1 MGPYRRVLFPT
12 DYSKNSEHAFA
23 HAVRL
28 TQFQKGELIIQHVV
42 NDYFERT
49 PHWVTLFD
57 IRQLQLHL
65 DVFAEQEMTKT
76 LASVGE
82 NIKVRSVISRGKT
95 AEEIVAL
102 AEKEHVDLVVMG
114 SAAGNITNAV
124 IRTTNRPVLAI
135 SSHTETST
143 LSGSAGR
150 ILVATDFSEHSKKVV
165 RYAFELKK
173 AFDDA
178 TIYLLYVIET
188 TKAVE
193 FALKQGH
200 YTDAT
205 PRMEEWARNQL
216 LNLVPDEF
224 LDDPKVVRLVEN
236 GNAGE
241 RIAAAAREIGVDLTV
256 LGTHEYGTMHRHL
269 LGTTTDK
276 FLSSMKAPLLAVK
289 V

>member
-1 MGPYRRVLFPT
+1 MGPYRKVLFPT
-12 DYSKNSEHAFA
+12 DYSKNSQHAFE

-28 TQFQKGELIIQHVV
+28 TEFQKGELIIQHVV

-57 IRQLQLHL
+57 LRQLQLHL
-65 DVFAEQEMTKT
+65 DAFAEQEMAKT
-76 LASVGE
+76 LASVGGD
-82 NIKVRSVISRGKT
+82 ITVRSVISRGNT
-95 AEEIVAL
+95 ADEIVAL

-114 SAAGNITNAV
+114 SAAGSITNAV
-124 IRTTNRPVLAI
+124 IRATNRPVLAV
-135 SSHTETST
+135 SSHLDTTT
-143 LSGSAGR
+143 VSGSVGH

-173 AFDDA
+173 AFDA

-188 TKAVE
+188 TKAIE

-205 PRMEEWARNQL
+205 DRMEEWAKNQL

-224 LDDPKVVRLVEN
+224 LDDPTVVRLVET

-241 RIAAAAREIGVDLTV
+241 RIATAAREIGVDLTV

-276 FLSSMKAPLLAVK
+276 LLSKMESPLLAVK

>member
-1 MGPYRRVLFPT
+1 MGPYRKVLFPT
-12 DYSKNSEHAFA
+12 DYSRNSEHAFA

-28 TQFQKGELIIQHVV
+28 TEFQKGELIIQHVV

-65 DVFAEQEMTKT
+65 DAFADQEMAKT
-76 LASVGE
+76 LESVGE
-82 NIKVRSVISRGKT
+82 NITVRSLISRGKT
-95 AEEIVAL
+95 ADEIVAL
-102 AEKEHVDLVVMG
+102 AEKEKVDLIVMG
-114 SAAGNITNAV
+114 SAAGSTTNAV
-124 IRTTNRPVLAI
+124 ICATNRPVLAI
-135 SSHTETST
+135 SSHLKTAT
-143 LSGSAGR
+143 LSGSAGH
-150 ILVATDFSEHSKKVV
+150 ILVATDFSEHSRKVV

-173 AFDDA
+173 AFGA
-178 TIYLLYVIET
+178 TIYLMYVIET
-188 TKAVE
+188 TKAIE

-205 PRMEEWARNQL
+205 GRMTEWAMNQL

-224 LDDPKVVRLVEN
+224 LDDPTVVRLVET
-236 GNAGE
+236 GNASE
-241 RIAAAAREIGVDLTV
+241 RIASAAREIGVDLTV

-276 FLSSMKAPLLAVK
+276 FLSKMESPLLAVK

>member
-1 MGPYRRVLFPT
+1 MGPYRKVLFPT
-12 DYSKNSEHAFA
+12 DYSTNSEHAFA

-28 TQFQKGELIIQHVV
+28 TEFQKGELIIQHVV

-65 DVFAEQEMTKT
+65 DAFADQEMAKM
-76 LASVGE
+76 LKSVGE
-82 NIKVRSVISRGKT
+82 NITVRSVISRGKT
-95 AEEIVAL
+95 ADEIVVL
-102 AEKEHVDLVVMG
+102 AEKEKVDLIVMG
-114 SAAGNITNAV
+114 SAAGSTTNAV
-124 IRTTNRPVLAI
+124 IRATNRPVLAI
-135 SSHTETST
+135 SSHLKNAT
-143 LSGSAGR
+143 LSGSAR
-150 ILVATDFSEHSKKVV
+150 HILVATDFSEHSRKVV

-173 AFDDA
+173 AFDA
-178 TIYLLYVIET
+178 TIYLMYVIET
-188 TKAVE
+188 TKAIE

-200 YTDAT
+200 YTDAAG
-205 PRMEEWARNQL
+205 RMTEWAMNQL

-224 LDDPKVVRLVEN
+224 LDDPTVVRLVET
-236 GNAGE
+236 GNASE
-241 RIAAAAREIGVDLTV
+241 RIASAAREIGVDLTV

-276 FLSSMKAPLLAVK
+276 FLSKMESPLLAVR